1 MNDTPNSQNY
11 SQENIQKSDYK
22 NGQGNACETAQ
33 AALPALT
40 GASPKELAH
49 AIFDVLDEKK
59 AEDIRV
65 LHVRDQTVITDYFVI
80 CSGRSSTQVKSLGGE
95 VEFKIGQ
102 RGVDPAHFEGRDNNN
117 WIVLD
122 YSSVILHIF
131 SRDSREFYNLEK
143 LYGDAEEIHFIGIDE
158 RAQAGESEKI

>member
-1 MNDTPNSQNY
+1 MNETPNSQV
-11 SQENIQKSDYK
+11 
-22 NGQGNACETAQ
+22 
-33 AALPALT
+33 ALPALT
-40 GASPKELAH
+40 GASPEELAH

-59 AEDIRV
+59 AEDIKV

-102 RGVDPAHFEGRDNNN
+102 RGVSPAHFEGRDNNN

-131 SRDSREFYNLEK
+131 SRDSREFYKLEK
-143 LYGDAEEIHFIGIDE
+143 LYGDAEEIHFLSVDE
-158 RAQAGESEKI
+158 RTQARESENL